1 MHIKSKLMVTAF
13 FVCALFVFGIETCR
27 GMDRRPWREE
37 QQQILKDS
45 KQFQTEPQGSIEI
58 QKQVLEE
65 TLEKVNNQSTRLNP
79 SLISIRNQ
87 INRLLA
93 KEQVKP
99 REIEALKI
107 NLNEMAGSLR
117 SESDRREYER
127 LSEKLDII
135 YRYTQSIAKLKE
147 SYASIVER
155 MNKNFEQVDRREV
168 KVSLWKNIM
177 SGGFIVSFITN
188 LLALLGFMIKMPNA
202 KLERQLKKLQ
212 IAEKKA
218 QLKQNGIEPENY
230 L

>member
-1 MHIKSKLMVTAF
+1 MDIKSKLAVTAF
-13 FVCALFVFGIETCR
+13 VVCALFVFGIQTCG
-27 GMDRRPWREE
+27 GMDRPWRQE
-37 QQQILKDS
+37 QQQIIKDWE
-45 KQFQTEPQGSIEI
+45 QVRIEPQTTRDI
-58 QKQVLEE
+58 QKEVLEE
-65 TLEKVNNQSTRLNP
+65 TLERVNVPSNRPSP

-87 INRLLA
+87 VNRLLA

-107 NLNEMAGSLR
+107 NLTEAAANLR
-117 SESDRREYER
+117 SESERREYEK

-135 YRYTQSIAKLKE
+135 YRYTQSITKLKE
-147 SYASIVER
+147 SHASIVER
-155 MNKNFEQVDRREV
+155 MNKNFEQVDKREV

-177 SGGFIVSFITN
+177 SGGFTISFITN
-188 LLALLGFMIKMPNA
+188 MLALCGFMIKFPNA
-202 KLERQLKKLQ
+202 KLERQLKLLQ

>member
-1 MHIKSKLMVTAF
+1 MNIKSKLAGTAF
-13 FVCALFVFGIETCR
+13 VVCALFVFGIQTCR
-27 GMDRRPWREE
+27 GMDRRPWRQE

-45 KQFQTEPQGSIEI
+45 EQFQIEPQVTLEI
-58 QKQVLEE
+58 QKEVLEE
-65 TLEKVNNQSTRLNP
+65 TLEKVNVSSTRLNP
-79 SLISIRNQ
+79 PLISIRNQ
-87 INRLLA
+87 TNRLLA

-107 NLNEMAGSLR
+107 NLTEMAGNLR
-117 SESDRREYER
+117 SESERREYER

-135 YRYTQSIAKLKE
+135 YRYTQSMAKLKE
-147 SYASIVER
+147 FYASIVER
-155 MNKNFEQVDRREV
+155 MNKNFEQVDKREV
-168 KVSLWKNIM
+168 RVSIWKNIM

-188 LLALLGFMIKMPNA
+188 MLALLGFMIKLPNA
-202 KLERQLKKLQ
+202 KLERELKQLQ

>member
-1 MHIKSKLMVTAF
+1 MNIKSNLIVTAF
-13 FVCALFVFGIETCR
+13 FVCALFAFGIQTCR
-27 GMDRRPWREE
+27 GMDRPWREE

-45 KQFQTEPQGSIEI
+45 EQFQIEPQGTLEI
-58 QKQVLEE
+58 QNKVLEE
-65 TLEKVNNQSTRLNP
+65 TLEKVNEQSSRLNP
-79 SLISIRNQ
+79 SLISIRNHV
-87 INRLLA
+87 NRLLA

-117 SESDRREYER
+117 SESERIEYEK

-135 YRYTQSIAKLKE
+135 YRYTQSMDKLKE

-188 LLALLGFMIKMPNA
+188 MFALLGFMIKMPNA
-202 KLERQLKKLQ
+202 KLERQLKQLQ

>member
-1 MHIKSKLMVTAF
+1 MNIKSKLAGTAF
-13 FVCALFVFGIETCR
+13 VVCALFVFGIQTCR
-27 GMDRRPWREE
+27 GMDRRPWRQE

-45 KQFQTEPQGSIEI
+45 EQFQIEPQVTLEI
-58 QKQVLEE
+58 QKEVLEE
-65 TLEKVNNQSTRLNP
+65 TLEKVNVSSTRLNP

-87 INRLLA
+87 TNRLLA

-107 NLNEMAGSLR
+107 NLNEMADNLR
-117 SESDRREYER
+117 SESERREYER

-135 YRYTQSIAKLKE
+135 YRYTQSITKLKE
-147 SYASIVER
+147 SHASIVER
-155 MNKNFEQVDRREV
+155 MNKNFEQVDKREV
-168 KVSLWKNIM
+168 RVSIWKNIM
-177 SGGFIVSFITN
+177 SGGFTISFITN
-188 LLALLGFMIKMPNA
+188 LLAMFGFMIKMPNA
-202 KLERQLKKLQ
+202 KLERQLKQLQ

>member
-1 MHIKSKLMVTAF
+1 MHIKSKLIVTAF
-13 FVCALFVFGIETCR
+13 FVCALFAFGIQTSR

-45 KQFQTEPQGSIEI
+45 KQFQIEPQGSLEI

-65 TLEKVNNQSTRLNP
+65 TLEKVNEQSTRLNP
-79 SLISIRNQ
+79 SLISIKNQ
-87 INRLLA
+87 INRLLE

-107 NLNEMAGSLR
+107 NLNEMADSLR
-117 SESDRREYER
+117 SESERKEYER

-135 YRYTQSIAKLKE
+135 YRYTQSMAKLKE

-188 LLALLGFMIKMPNA
+188 MLALLGFMIKMPNA

>member
-1 MHIKSKLMVTAF
+1 MNIKSKLAGTVF
-13 FVCALFVFGIETCR
+13 VVCALFVFGTQTCR
-27 GMDRRPWREE
+27 GMDNRPWRQE

-45 KQFQTEPQGSIEI
+45 EQFQIEPQGTLEI

-65 TLEKVNNQSTRLNP
+65 TLEKVNVSSTRLNP

-99 REIEALKI
+99 QEIEALKI
-107 NLNEMAGSLR
+107 NLTEMAGNLR
-117 SESDRREYER
+117 SESERREYER

-135 YRYTQSIAKLKE
+135 YRYTQSMAKLKE
-147 SYASIVER
+147 SHASIVER
-155 MNKNFEQVDRREV
+155 MNKNFEQVDKREV
-168 KVSLWKNIM
+168 QVSLWKNIM
-177 SGGFIVSFITN
+177 SGGFTISFITN
-188 LLALLGFMIKMPNA
+188 LLAMFGFMIKMPNA
-202 KLERQLKKLQ
+202 KLERQLKQLQ